1 MNWQD
6 KGFLISK
13 NKYNENS
20 IIAEFFT
27 EKRGKVSGVIFG
39 ATSKKIK
46 NYLLVGNNFHIN
58 FNSKNENKLG
68 YFKLEINNLNTPL
81 FLDDKK
87 KLSCVVYTMNL
98 IKLLTVENQ
107 ENINIF
113 FSIKLFFKN
122 LYGNEWLKNFL
133 LWELDFFKNIG
144 YDINFKDY
152 VTLKTVNGDQKYV
165 VKSNNAEKIIPS
177 FLVEKKNEPTNDN
190 ELLLGLKIV
199 GDYLDK
205 TILKPNNISFPVSRS
220 DFLNNIQ

>member
-113 FSIKLFFKN
+113 FSIKIFFKN
-122 LYGNEWLKNFL
+122 LYGNEWLKHFL

>member
-1 MNWQD
+1 MNWKD
-6 KGFLISK
+6 NGYLLSK
-13 NKYNENS
+13 LKYNENS
-20 IIAEFFT
+20 SIVEFFT
-27 EKRGKVSGVIFG
+27 ENHGKCSGLIFG

-58 FNSKNENKLG
+58 FSSKNINKLG

-122 LYGNEWLKNFL
+122 LYGNEWLKHFL

-152 VTLKTVNGDQKYV
+152 VSLKKVNGDQKYV
-165 VKSNNAEKIIPS
+165 VKSNNGEKIIPS
-177 FLVEKKNEPTNDN
+177 FLVEKKNEPTNEN
-190 ELLLGLKIV
+190 ELLLGIKIV

-205 TILKPNNISFPVSRS
+205 TILKPNNISFPISRS
-220 DFLNNIQ
+220 DFLNNIK

>member
-58 FNSKNENKLG
+58 FSSKNINKLG

-113 FSIKLFFKN
+113 FSIKIFFKN
-122 LYGNEWLKNFL
+122 LYGNEWLKHFL

-152 VTLKTVNGDQKYV
+152 VTLKKINGDEKYV
-165 VKSNNAEKIIPS
+165 VKSNNGEKIIPS
-177 FLVEKKNEPTNDN
+177 FLVEKKNEPTDVN

>member
-1 MNWQD
+1 
-6 KGFLISK
+6 
-13 NKYNENS
+13 
-20 IIAEFFT
+20 
-27 EKRGKVSGVIFG
+27 
-39 ATSKKIK
+39 
-46 NYLLVGNNFHIN
+46 
-58 FNSKNENKLG
+58 
-68 YFKLEINNLNTPL
+68 
-81 FLDDKK
+81 
-87 KLSCVVYTMNL
+87 MNL

>member
-6 KGFLISK
+6 EGFLISK

-27 EKRGKVSGVIFG
+27 EKHGKVPGVIFG

-58 FNSKNENKLG
+58 FNSKNINKLG
-68 YFKLEINNLNTPL
+68 YFKLEINNLNMPL
-81 FLDDKK
+81 FLDEKK

-113 FSIKLFFKN
+113 FSIKIFFKN
-122 LYGNEWLKNFL
+122 LYGNEWLKHFL
-133 LWELDFFKNIG
+133 LWEFDFFKNIG
-144 YDINFKDY
+144 HDINFKDY
-152 VTLKTVNGDQKYV
+152 VTLKKINGDEKYV
-165 VKSNNAEKIIPS
+165 VKSNNGEKIIPS
-177 FLVEKKNEPTNDN
+177 FLVEKKNEPTDVN